1 MNFEQFTE
9 KAREVIQLAQN
20 ILLEY
25 HHNQLDVEH
34 ILLALVKQPEGI
46 TSQILERCQV
56 SPEAI
61 QNELES
67 SLEKRPS
74 VYFQSNT
81 EAQIYLTPR
90 AKSVLDGAVEEAKR
104 LKDSYVGVEHLL
116 IAVVKEESGLSNKIL
131 KNYKIDVEKIYRA
144 LQEIRGK
151 RKVDDPYAEGRYM
164 ALEKYGR
171 DLTQY
176 ARDGKLDPV
185 IGRDNE
191 VNRVIQILSRRTKNN
206 PVLIGDPGVGKTA
219 IVEGLAQKIIQGNV
233 PESLKGKR
241 VVILDMGSLLAGAK
255 FRGEFEERLKAVLE
269 EVQKSEGKIILF
281 IDELHTVVGAGAA
294 EGAIDAANIL
304 KPLLARGELQTIG
317 ATTLDE
323 YRKHIEKDAALERR
337 FQPVYVGEPSI
348 EETKKILQG
357 LRDKYEA
364 YHKVKIGDDAL
375 DAAAELSAK
384 FINDRF
390 LPDKAIDLIDEAA
403 SKKRIDIQS
412 VPPEIKEMEF
422 ELQKMAQEG
431 MAAVQAQEYEKAAAL
446 RDRAEALRLRY
457 QEARDKWLQEK
468 QMNEVVSAS
477 DIADV
482 VSS

>member
-9 KAREVIQLAQN
+9 KAKEVIQLAQN

-61 QNELES
+61 KNDLET

-74 VYFQSNT
+74 VYFQSST
-81 EAQIYLTPR
+81 EAQIYITPR

-104 LKDSYVGVEHLL
+104 LKDSFVGVEHLL

-131 KNYKIDVEKIYRA
+131 KNYQIDVEKIYRI

-337 FQPVYVGEPSI
+337 F
-348 EETKKILQG
+348 
-357 LRDKYEA
+357 
-364 YHKVKIGDDAL
+364 
-375 DAAAELSAK
+375 
-384 FINDRF
+384 
-390 LPDKAIDLIDEAA
+390 
-403 SKKRIDIQS
+403 
-412 VPPEIKEMEF
+412 
-422 ELQKMAQEG
+422 
-431 MAAVQAQEYEKAAAL
+431 
-446 RDRAEALRLRY
+446 
-457 QEARDKWLQEK
+457 
-468 QMNEVVSAS
+468 
-477 DIADV
+477 
-482 VSS
+482 